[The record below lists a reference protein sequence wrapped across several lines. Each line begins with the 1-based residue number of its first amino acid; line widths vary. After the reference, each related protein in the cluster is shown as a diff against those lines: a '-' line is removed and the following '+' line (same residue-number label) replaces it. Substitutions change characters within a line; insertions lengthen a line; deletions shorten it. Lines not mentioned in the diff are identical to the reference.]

1 MTGKVFNTSSNIYQ
15 DQAKILF
22 DYYKSAAETIVAAEM
37 QEEQN
42 MKDLVMQKNQ
52 MIDARDKAKKMSTI
66 MFCLLITFPV
76 GIAQLLKSKKYQQEV
91 DRFDG
96 LIAECNERH
105 RNIRRDYKVEK
116 IGVVYVPVATKVP
129 FEDKSIVLDHTGC
142 VEDTDFKL
150 NILNQPDDFQDSVQ
164 QLSDALETIPVVES
178 NSSAESVNTS
188 DYSTSIQNVTLYDYM
203 GNIDRQVRNISFLLS
218 DSSNASVRLPIV
230 SPDSRDSEY
239 LHEYSTT
246 DIGAHDSINVFDVDF
261 EERLEKF
268 ASLNALKDQI
278 KSTGDSDSNEYIKRL
293 MKRLADSVQ
302 MLTKS
307 KISSQSKLANYTS
320 SIFNLVLKSGYTQY
334 SPTLEAEEIER
345 ARAESFFDYHTAV
358 NDYVPFNLKAS
369 SQVKYELF
377 SDSWI
382 AEDGSRTSM
391 PFGMHQ
397 IDEEIFMPVIAA
409 LMEENRVERLKI
421 YNNIDD
427 QKRMYVERWKSE
439 IGNYFRDNRKTAD
452 DLITHMR
459 EMYASYMNAYN
470 MYQSLVKT
478 SDSMKQGKNMA
489 ESISNSEVAEND
501 AQAEMIAGFEA
512 QANQCNQQQEEFAD
526 FMDRVNES
534 IDESTKQFE
543 YIEYY
548 EGSLRDSMAHDTA
561 IAFSDINSLDMRHRN
576 LVGVSPFVADKA
588 VLLPEPVVSPD
599 VYDNL
604 GKDLVRMVNDNIGSP
619 YSSAPLYGNPSDDS
633 GNVAEGSNMYD
644 SLLDEASVVPG
655 FVQPEQ
661 NAQPEQDTSSAEAPV
676 NDASVTEDTN
686 GASQVQEGTEN
697 SASQQTDPSTDTNEE
712 G

>member
-1 MTGKVFNTSSNIYQ
+1 MTGKVFSSSSNIYQ

-42 MKDLVMQKNQ
+42 LRDLIMQRDQ
-52 MIDARDKAKKMSTI
+52 MAAARDEAGKKSKI
-66 MFCLLITFPV
+66 MFCLCFLVVPLFI
-76 GIAQLLKSKKYQQEV
+76 GIAQSSKSKKYQQEV
-91 DRFDG
+91 DRFEA
-96 LIAECNERH
+96 LIAESNERY

-129 FEDKSIVLDHTGC
+129 FEDRSIVLDHTGA

-164 QLSDALETIPVVES
+164 QLSDMLDTLPVVES
-178 NSSAESVNTS
+178 NTAAESVNTS

-203 GNIDRQVRNISFLLS
+203 GSIDRQVRNISFLLGDS
-218 DSSNASVRLPIV
+218 DNASVRLPIV
-230 SPDSRDSEY
+230 DPESKNAEY
-239 LHEYSTT
+239 LREYSTT
-246 DIGAHDSINVFDVDF
+246 DIGTHKAVNVFDVNFD
-261 EERLEKF
+261 ERLEKF
-268 ASLNALKDQI
+268 ASLNALKDQV
-278 KSTGDSDSNEYIKRL
+278 KSTGDSDSNEYLKRL
-293 MKRLADSVQ
+293 MRRLADSVQ
-302 MLTKS
+302 MLTKT
-307 KISSQSKLANYTS
+307 KLSSQSKLCDYTS
-320 SIFNLVLKSGYTQY
+320 SIFNLVLKAGYTQY
-334 SPTLEAEEIER
+334 SPALEAEEIER

-358 NDYVPFNLKAS
+358 NDYVPFSLKAS
-369 SQVKYELF
+369 SVVKYELF

-409 LMEENRVERLKI
+409 LMEENRIERLKI

-459 EMYASYMNAYN
+459 ETYADYMNAYN

-478 SDSMKQGKNMA
+478 GESMKQGKDMA
-489 ESISNSEVAEND
+489 ESIANSEVAEND

-512 QANQCNQQQEEFAD
+512 QANQCNQQQEEFAE

-543 YIEYY
+543 FIEYY
-548 EGSLRDSMAHDTA
+548 EGSLRDSMAHETA
-561 IAFSDINSLDMRHRN
+561 VAFSDINMLDNRRRN
-576 LVGVSPFVADKA
+576 LVGISPFVADNA
-588 VLLPEPVVSPD
+588 VLLPEPVINPD
-599 VYDNL
+599 VYDNI
-604 GKDLVRMVNDNIGSP
+604 GNDLVQMVNRDIERPNVNESYAELLQEP
-619 YSSAPLYGNPSDDS
+619 EVPEAYMQGN
-633 GNVAEGSNMYD
+633 G
-644 SLLDEASVVPG
+644 
-655 FVQPEQ
+655 
-661 NAQPEQDTSSAEAPV
+661 
-676 NDASVTEDTN
+676 SVTDVN
-686 GASQVQEGTEN
+686 GVN
-697 SASQQTDPSTDTNEE
+697 
-712 G
+712 

>member
-1 MTGKVFNTSSNIYQ
+1 MTGKVFGSSSNIYQ

-42 MKDLVMQKNQ
+42 LRDLIMQRDQ
-52 MIDARDKAKKMSTI
+52 MAAARDEAGKKSKI
-66 MFCLLITFPV
+66 MFCLCFLVVPLFI
-76 GIAQLLKSKKYQQEV
+76 GIAQSSKSKKFQQEV
-91 DRFDG
+91 DRFEA
-96 LIAECNERH
+96 LIAESNERY

-129 FEDKSIVLDHTGC
+129 FEDRSIVLDHTGA

-164 QLSDALETIPVVES
+164 QLSDMLDTLPVVE
-178 NSSAESVNTS
+178 NNTAAESVNTS

-203 GNIDRQVRNISFLLS
+203 GSIDRQVRNISFLLGDS
-218 DSSNASVRLPIV
+218 DNASVRLPIV
-230 SPDSRDSEY
+230 DPKSKNAEY
-239 LHEYSTT
+239 LREYSTT
-246 DIGAHDSINVFDVDF
+246 DIGAHKAVNVFDVNFD
-261 EERLEKF
+261 ERLEKF
-268 ASLNALKDQI
+268 ASLNALKDQV
-278 KSTGDSDSNEYIKRL
+278 KSTGDSDSNEYLKRL
-293 MKRLADSVQ
+293 MRRLADSVQ
-302 MLTKS
+302 MLTKT
-307 KISSQSKLANYTS
+307 KLSSQSKLCDYTS
-320 SIFNLVLKSGYTQY
+320 SIFNLVLKAGYTQY

-358 NDYVPFNLKAS
+358 NDYVPFSLKAS
-369 SQVKYELF
+369 SVVKYELF

-409 LMEENRVERLKI
+409 LMEENRIERLKI

-427 QKRMYVERWKSE
+427 QKRMYVDRWKSE

-459 EMYASYMNAYN
+459 ETYADYMNAYN

-478 SDSMKQGKNMA
+478 GESMKQGKDMA
-489 ESISNSEVAEND
+489 ESIANSEVAEND

-512 QANQCNQQQEEFAD
+512 QANQCNQQQEEFAE

-543 YIEYY
+543 FIEYY
-548 EGSLRDSMAHDTA
+548 EGSLRDSMAHETA
-561 IAFSDINSLDMRHRN
+561 VAFSDINMLDNRRRN
-576 LVGVSPFVADKA
+576 LVGISPFVADNA
-588 VLLPEPVVSPD
+588 VLLPEPVINPD
-599 VYDNL
+599 VYDNI
-604 GKDLVRMVNDNIGSP
+604 GNDLVQMVNRNIEQPGVSEFYADGVMQEP
-619 YSSAPLYGNPSDDS
+619 GVPEAYMQGNES
-633 GNVAEGSNMYD
+633 VADANG
-644 SLLDEASVVPG
+644 
-655 FVQPEQ
+655 
-661 NAQPEQDTSSAEAPV
+661 V
-676 NDASVTEDTN
+676 N
-686 GASQVQEGTEN
+686 
-697 SASQQTDPSTDTNEE
+697 
-712 G
+712 

>member
-1 MTGKVFNTSSNIYQ
+1 MTGKVFGSSSNIYQ

-42 MKDLVMQKNQ
+42 LRELIMQRDQ
-52 MIDARDKAKKMSTI
+52 MAAARDEAGKKSKI
-66 MFCLLITFPV
+66 MFCLCFLVVPLFI
-76 GIAQLLKSKKYQQEV
+76 GIAQSSKSKKFQQEV
-91 DRFDG
+91 DRFEA
-96 LIAECNERH
+96 LIAESNERY

-129 FEDKSIVLDHTGC
+129 FEDRSIVLDHTGA

-164 QLSDALETIPVVES
+164 QLSDMLDTLPVVE
-178 NSSAESVNTS
+178 NNTAAESVNTS

-203 GNIDRQVRNISFLLS
+203 GSIDRQVRNISFLLGDS
-218 DSSNASVRLPIV
+218 DNASVRLPIV
-230 SPDSRDSEY
+230 DPESKNAEY
-239 LHEYSTT
+239 LREYSTT
-246 DIGAHDSINVFDVDF
+246 DIGAHKAVNVFDVNFD
-261 EERLEKF
+261 ERLEKF
-268 ASLNALKDQI
+268 ASLNALKDQV
-278 KSTGDSDSNEYIKRL
+278 KSTGDSDSNEYLKRL
-293 MKRLADSVQ
+293 MRRLADSVQ
-302 MLTKS
+302 MLTKT
-307 KISSQSKLANYTS
+307 KLSSQSKLCDYTS
-320 SIFNLVLKSGYTQY
+320 SIFNLVLKAGYTQY

-358 NDYVPFNLKAS
+358 NDYVPFSLKAS
-369 SQVKYELF
+369 SVVKYELF

-409 LMEENRVERLKI
+409 LMEENRIERLKI

-427 QKRMYVERWKSE
+427 QKRMYVDRWKSE

-459 EMYASYMNAYN
+459 ETYADYMNAYN

-478 SDSMKQGKNMA
+478 GESMKQGKDMA
-489 ESISNSEVAEND
+489 ESIANSEVAEND

-512 QANQCNQQQEEFAD
+512 QANQCNQQQEEFAE

-543 YIEYY
+543 FIEYY
-548 EGSLRDSMAHDTA
+548 EGSLRDSMAHETA
-561 IAFSDINSLDMRHRN
+561 VAFSDINMLDNRRRN
-576 LVGVSPFVADKA
+576 LVGISPFVADNA
-588 VLLPEPVVSPD
+588 VLLPEPVINPD
-599 VYDNL
+599 VYDNI
-604 GKDLVRMVNDNIGSP
+604 GNDLVQMVNRNIEQPGVSEFYADGVMQEP
-619 YSSAPLYGNPSDDS
+619 GVPEAYMQGNES
-633 GNVAEGSNMYD
+633 VADANG
-644 SLLDEASVVPG
+644 
-655 FVQPEQ
+655 
-661 NAQPEQDTSSAEAPV
+661 V
-676 NDASVTEDTN
+676 N
-686 GASQVQEGTEN
+686 
-697 SASQQTDPSTDTNEE
+697 
-712 G
+712 

>member
-1 MTGKVFNTSSNIYQ
+1 MTGKVFSSSSNIYQ

-42 MKDLVMQKNQ
+42 LRDLIMQRDQ
-52 MIDARDKAKKMSTI
+52 MAAARDEAGKKSKI
-66 MFCLLITFPV
+66 MFCLCFLVVPLFI
-76 GIAQLLKSKKYQQEV
+76 GIAQSSKSKKYQQEV
-91 DRFDG
+91 DRFEA
-96 LIAECNERH
+96 LIAESNERY

-129 FEDKSIVLDHTGC
+129 FEDRSIVLDHTGA

-164 QLSDALETIPVVES
+164 QLSDMLDTLPVVES
-178 NSSAESVNTS
+178 NTAAESVNTS

-203 GNIDRQVRNISFLLS
+203 GSIDRQVRNISFLLGDS
-218 DSSNASVRLPIV
+218 DNASVRLPIV
-230 SPDSRDSEY
+230 DPESKNAEY
-239 LHEYSTT
+239 LREYSTT
-246 DIGAHDSINVFDVDF
+246 DIGTHKAVNVFDVNFD
-261 EERLEKF
+261 ERLEKF
-268 ASLNALKDQI
+268 ASLNALKDQV
-278 KSTGDSDSNEYIKRL
+278 KSTGDSDSNEYLKRL
-293 MKRLADSVQ
+293 MRRLADSVQ
-302 MLTKS
+302 MLTKT
-307 KISSQSKLANYTS
+307 KLSSQSKLCDYTS
-320 SIFNLVLKSGYTQY
+320 SIFNLVLKAGYTQY
-334 SPTLEAEEIER
+334 SPALEAEEIER

-358 NDYVPFNLKAS
+358 NDYVPFSLKAS
-369 SQVKYELF
+369 SVVKYELF

-409 LMEENRVERLKI
+409 LMEENRIERLKI

-459 EMYASYMNAYN
+459 ETYADYMNAYN

-478 SDSMKQGKNMA
+478 GESMKQGKDMA
-489 ESISNSEVAEND
+489 ESIANSEVAEND

-512 QANQCNQQQEEFAD
+512 QANQCNQQQEEFAE

-543 YIEYY
+543 FIEYY
-548 EGSLRDSMAHDTA
+548 EGSLRDSMAHETA
-561 IAFSDINSLDMRHRN
+561 VAFSDINMLDNRRRN
-576 LVGVSPFVADKA
+576 LVGISPFVADNA
-588 VLLPEPVVSPD
+588 VLLPEPVINPD
-599 VYDNL
+599 VYDNI
-604 GKDLVRMVNDNIGSP
+604 GNDLVQMVNRDIERPNVNEYYAELLQEP
-619 YSSAPLYGNPSDDS
+619 EVPEAYMQGN
-633 GNVAEGSNMYD
+633 G
-644 SLLDEASVVPG
+644 
-655 FVQPEQ
+655 
-661 NAQPEQDTSSAEAPV
+661 
-676 NDASVTEDTN
+676 SVTDAN
-686 GASQVQEGTEN
+686 GVN
-697 SASQQTDPSTDTNEE
+697 
-712 G
+712 

>member
-1 MTGKVFNTSSNIYQ
+1 MTGKVFGSSSNIYQ

-42 MKDLVMQKNQ
+42 LRDLIMQRDQ
-52 MIDARDKAKKMSTI
+52 MAAARDEAGKKSKI
-66 MFCLLITFPV
+66 MFCLCFLVVPLFI
-76 GIAQLLKSKKYQQEV
+76 GIAQSSKSKKFQQEV
-91 DRFDG
+91 DRFEA
-96 LIAECNERH
+96 LIAESNERY

-129 FEDKSIVLDHTGC
+129 FEDRSIVLDHTGA

-164 QLSDALETIPVVES
+164 QLSDMLDTLPVVE
-178 NSSAESVNTS
+178 NNTAAESVNTS

-203 GNIDRQVRNISFLLS
+203 GSIDRQVRNISFLLGDS
-218 DSSNASVRLPIV
+218 DNASVRLPIV
-230 SPDSRDSEY
+230 DPESKNAEY
-239 LHEYSTT
+239 LREYSTT
-246 DIGAHDSINVFDVDF
+246 DIGAHKAVNVFDVNFD
-261 EERLEKF
+261 ERLEKF
-268 ASLNALKDQI
+268 ASLNALKDQV
-278 KSTGDSDSNEYIKRL
+278 KSTGDSDSNEYLKRL
-293 MKRLADSVQ
+293 MRRLADAVQ
-302 MLTKS
+302 MLTKT
-307 KISSQSKLANYTS
+307 KLSSQSKLCDYTS
-320 SIFNLVLKSGYTQY
+320 SIFNLVLKAGYTQY

-358 NDYVPFNLKAS
+358 NDYVPFSLKAS
-369 SQVKYELF
+369 SVVKYELF

-409 LMEENRVERLKI
+409 LMEENRIERLKI

-427 QKRMYVERWKSE
+427 QKRMYVDRWKSE

-459 EMYASYMNAYN
+459 ETYADYMNAYN

-478 SDSMKQGKNMA
+478 GESMKQGKDMA
-489 ESISNSEVAEND
+489 ESIANSEVAEND

-512 QANQCNQQQEEFAD
+512 QANQCNQQQEEFAE

-543 YIEYY
+543 FIEYY
-548 EGSLRDSMAHDTA
+548 EGSLRDSMAHETA
-561 IAFSDINSLDMRHRN
+561 VAFSDINMLDNRRRN
-576 LVGVSPFVADKA
+576 LVGISPFVADNA
-588 VLLPEPVVSPD
+588 VLLPEPVINPD
-599 VYDNL
+599 VYDNI
-604 GKDLVRMVNDNIGSP
+604 GNDLVQMVNRNIEQPGVSEFYADGVMQEP
-619 YSSAPLYGNPSDDS
+619 GVPEAYMQGNES
-633 GNVAEGSNMYD
+633 VADANG
-644 SLLDEASVVPG
+644 
-655 FVQPEQ
+655 
-661 NAQPEQDTSSAEAPV
+661 V
-676 NDASVTEDTN
+676 N
-686 GASQVQEGTEN
+686 
-697 SASQQTDPSTDTNEE
+697 
-712 G
+712 

>member
-1 MTGKVFNTSSNIYQ
+1 MTGKVFGSSSNIYQ

-42 MKDLVMQKNQ
+42 LRDLIMQRDQ
-52 MIDARDKAKKMSTI
+52 MAAARDEAGKKSKI
-66 MFCLLITFPV
+66 MFCLCFLVVPLFI
-76 GIAQLLKSKKYQQEV
+76 GIAQSSKSKKFQQEV
-91 DRFDG
+91 DRFEA
-96 LIAECNERH
+96 LIAESNERY

-129 FEDKSIVLDHTGC
+129 FEDRSIVLDHTGA

-164 QLSDALETIPVVES
+164 QLSDMLDTLPVVE
-178 NSSAESVNTS
+178 NNTAAESVNTS

-203 GNIDRQVRNISFLLS
+203 GSIDRQVRNISFLLGDS
-218 DSSNASVRLPIV
+218 DNASVRLPIV
-230 SPDSRDSEY
+230 DPKSKHAEY
-239 LHEYSTT
+239 LREYSTT
-246 DIGAHDSINVFDVDF
+246 DIGAHKAVNVFDVNFD
-261 EERLEKF
+261 ERLEKF
-268 ASLNALKDQI
+268 ASLNALKDQV
-278 KSTGDSDSNEYIKRL
+278 KSTGDSDSNEYLKRL
-293 MKRLADSVQ
+293 MRRLADAVQ
-302 MLTKS
+302 MLTKT
-307 KISSQSKLANYTS
+307 KLSSQSKLCDYTS
-320 SIFNLVLKSGYTQY
+320 SIFNLVLKAGYTQY

-358 NDYVPFNLKAS
+358 NDYVPFSLKAS
-369 SQVKYELF
+369 SVVKYELF

-409 LMEENRVERLKI
+409 LMEENRIERLKI

-427 QKRMYVERWKSE
+427 QKRMYVDRWKSE

-459 EMYASYMNAYN
+459 ETYADYMNAYN

-478 SDSMKQGKNMA
+478 GESMKQGKDMA
-489 ESISNSEVAEND
+489 ESIANSEVAEND

-512 QANQCNQQQEEFAD
+512 QANQCNQQQEEFAE

-543 YIEYY
+543 FIEYY
-548 EGSLRDSMAHDTA
+548 EGSLRDSMAHETA
-561 IAFSDINSLDMRHRN
+561 VAFSDINMLDNRRRN
-576 LVGVSPFVADKA
+576 LVGISPFVADNA
-588 VLLPEPVVSPD
+588 VLLPEPVINPD
-599 VYDNL
+599 VYDNI
-604 GKDLVRMVNDNIGSP
+604 GNDLVQMVNRNIEQPGVSEFYADGVMQEP
-619 YSSAPLYGNPSDDS
+619 GVPEAYMQGNES
-633 GNVAEGSNMYD
+633 VADANG
-644 SLLDEASVVPG
+644 
-655 FVQPEQ
+655 
-661 NAQPEQDTSSAEAPV
+661 V
-676 NDASVTEDTN
+676 N
-686 GASQVQEGTEN
+686 
-697 SASQQTDPSTDTNEE
+697 
-712 G
+712 

>member
-1 MTGKVFNTSSNIYQ
+1 MTGKVFGSSSNIYQ

-42 MKDLVMQKNQ
+42 LRDLIMQRDQ
-52 MIDARDKAKKMSTI
+52 MAAARDEAGKKSKI
-66 MFCLLITFPV
+66 MFCLCFLVVPLFI
-76 GIAQLLKSKKYQQEV
+76 GIAQSSKSKKFQQEV
-91 DRFDG
+91 DRFEA
-96 LIAECNERH
+96 LIAESNERY

-129 FEDKSIVLDHTGC
+129 FEDRSIVLDHTGA

-164 QLSDALETIPVVES
+164 QLSDMLDTLPVVE
-178 NSSAESVNTS
+178 NNTAAESVNTS

-203 GNIDRQVRNISFLLS
+203 GSIDRQVRNISFLLGDS
-218 DSSNASVRLPIV
+218 DNASVRLPIV
-230 SPDSRDSEY
+230 DPESKHAEY
-239 LHEYSTT
+239 LREYSTT
-246 DIGAHDSINVFDVDF
+246 DIGAHKAVNVFDVNFD
-261 EERLEKF
+261 ERLEKF
-268 ASLNALKDQI
+268 ASLNALKDQV
-278 KSTGDSDSNEYIKRL
+278 KSTGDSDSNEYLKRL
-293 MKRLADSVQ
+293 MRRLADSVQ
-302 MLTKS
+302 MLTKT
-307 KISSQSKLANYTS
+307 KLSSQSKLCDYTS
-320 SIFNLVLKSGYTQY
+320 SIFNLVLKAGYTQY

-358 NDYVPFNLKAS
+358 NDYVPFSLKAS
-369 SQVKYELF
+369 SVVKYELF

-409 LMEENRVERLKI
+409 LMEENRIERLKI

-427 QKRMYVERWKSE
+427 QKRMYVDRWKSE

-459 EMYASYMNAYN
+459 ETYADYMNAYN

-478 SDSMKQGKNMA
+478 GESMKQGKDMA
-489 ESISNSEVAEND
+489 ESIANSEVAEND

-512 QANQCNQQQEEFAD
+512 QANQCNQQQEEFAE

-543 YIEYY
+543 FIEYY
-548 EGSLRDSMAHDTA
+548 EGSLRDSMAHETA
-561 IAFSDINSLDMRHRN
+561 VAFSDINMLDNRRRN
-576 LVGVSPFVADKA
+576 LVGISPFVADNA
-588 VLLPEPVVSPD
+588 VLLPEPVINPD
-599 VYDNL
+599 VYDNI
-604 GKDLVRMVNDNIGSP
+604 GNDLVQMVNRNIEQPGVSEFYADGVMQEP
-619 YSSAPLYGNPSDDS
+619 GVPEAYMQGNES
-633 GNVAEGSNMYD
+633 VADANG
-644 SLLDEASVVPG
+644 
-655 FVQPEQ
+655 
-661 NAQPEQDTSSAEAPV
+661 V
-676 NDASVTEDTN
+676 N
-686 GASQVQEGTEN
+686 
-697 SASQQTDPSTDTNEE
+697 
-712 G
+712 

>member
-1 MTGKVFNTSSNIYQ
+1 MTGKVFGSSSNIYQ

-42 MKDLVMQKNQ
+42 LRDLIMQRDQ
-52 MIDARDKAKKMSTI
+52 MAAARDEAGKKSKI
-66 MFCLLITFPV
+66 MFCLCFLVVPLFI
-76 GIAQLLKSKKYQQEV
+76 GIAQSSKSKKFQQEV
-91 DRFDG
+91 DRFEA
-96 LIAECNERH
+96 LIAESNERY

-129 FEDKSIVLDHTGC
+129 FEDRSIVLDHTGA

-164 QLSDALETIPVVES
+164 QLSDMLDTLPVVE
-178 NSSAESVNTS
+178 NNTAAESVNTS

-203 GNIDRQVRNISFLLS
+203 GSIDRQVRNISFLLGDS
-218 DSSNASVRLPIV
+218 DNASVRLPIV
-230 SPDSRDSEY
+230 DPKSKNAEY
-239 LHEYSTT
+239 LREYSTT
-246 DIGAHDSINVFDVDF
+246 DIGAHKAVNVFDVNFD
-261 EERLEKF
+261 ERLEKF
-268 ASLNALKDQI
+268 ASLNALKDQV
-278 KSTGDSDSNEYIKRL
+278 KSTGDSDSNEYLKRL
-293 MKRLADSVQ
+293 MRRLADSVQ
-302 MLTKS
+302 MLTKT
-307 KISSQSKLANYTS
+307 KLSSQSKLCDYTS
-320 SIFNLVLKSGYTQY
+320 SIFNLVLKAGYTQY

-358 NDYVPFNLKAS
+358 NDYVPFSLKAS
-369 SQVKYELF
+369 SVVKYELF

-409 LMEENRVERLKI
+409 LMEENRIERLKI

-459 EMYASYMNAYN
+459 ETYADYMNAYN

-478 SDSMKQGKNMA
+478 GESMKQGKDMA
-489 ESISNSEVAEND
+489 ESIANSEVAEND

-512 QANQCNQQQEEFAD
+512 QANQCNQQQEEFAE

-543 YIEYY
+543 FIEYY
-548 EGSLRDSMAHDTA
+548 EGSLRDSMAHETA
-561 IAFSDINSLDMRHRN
+561 VAFSDINMLDNRRRN
-576 LVGVSPFVADKA
+576 LVGISPFVADNA
-588 VLLPEPVVSPD
+588 VLLPEPVINPD
-599 VYDNL
+599 VYDNI
-604 GKDLVRMVNDNIGSP
+604 GNDLVQMVNRNIEQPGVSEFYADGVMQEP
-619 YSSAPLYGNPSDDS
+619 GVPEAYMQGNES
-633 GNVAEGSNMYD
+633 VADANG
-644 SLLDEASVVPG
+644 
-655 FVQPEQ
+655 
-661 NAQPEQDTSSAEAPV
+661 V
-676 NDASVTEDTN
+676 N
-686 GASQVQEGTEN
+686 
-697 SASQQTDPSTDTNEE
+697 
-712 G
+712 

>member
-1 MTGKVFNTSSNIYQ
+1 MTGKVFGSSSNIYQ

-42 MKDLVMQKNQ
+42 LRDLIMQRDQ
-52 MIDARDKAKKMSTI
+52 MAAARDEAGKKSKI
-66 MFCLLITFPV
+66 MFCLCFLVVPLFI
-76 GIAQLLKSKKYQQEV
+76 GIAQSSKSKKFQQEV
-91 DRFDG
+91 DRFEA
-96 LIAECNERH
+96 LIAESNERY

-129 FEDKSIVLDHTGC
+129 FEDRSIVLDHTGA

-164 QLSDALETIPVVES
+164 QLSDMLDTLPVVE
-178 NSSAESVNTS
+178 NNTAAESVNTS

-203 GNIDRQVRNISFLLS
+203 GSIDRQVRNISFLLGDS
-218 DSSNASVRLPIV
+218 DNASVRLPIV
-230 SPDSRDSEY
+230 DPESKHAEY
-239 LHEYSTT
+239 LREYSTT
-246 DIGAHDSINVFDVDF
+246 DIGAHKAVNVFDVNFD
-261 EERLEKF
+261 ERLEKF
-268 ASLNALKDQI
+268 ASLNALKDQV
-278 KSTGDSDSNEYIKRL
+278 KSTGDSDSNEYLKRL
-293 MKRLADSVQ
+293 MRRLADSVQ
-302 MLTKS
+302 MLTKT
-307 KISSQSKLANYTS
+307 KLSSQSKLCDYTS
-320 SIFNLVLKSGYTQY
+320 SIFNLVLKAGYTQY

-358 NDYVPFNLKAS
+358 NDYVPFSLKAS
-369 SQVKYELF
+369 SVVKYELF

-409 LMEENRVERLKI
+409 LMEENRIERLKI

-459 EMYASYMNAYN
+459 ETYADYMNAYN

-478 SDSMKQGKNMA
+478 GESMKQGKDMA
-489 ESISNSEVAEND
+489 ESIANSEVAEND

-512 QANQCNQQQEEFAD
+512 QANQCNQQQEEFAE

-543 YIEYY
+543 FIEYY
-548 EGSLRDSMAHDTA
+548 EGSLRDSMAHETA
-561 IAFSDINSLDMRHRN
+561 VAFSDINMLDNRRRN
-576 LVGVSPFVADKA
+576 LVGISPFVADNA
-588 VLLPEPVVSPD
+588 VLLPEPVINPD
-599 VYDNL
+599 VYDNI
-604 GKDLVRMVNDNIGSP
+604 GNDLVQMVNRNIEQPGVSEFYADGVMQEP
-619 YSSAPLYGNPSDDS
+619 GVPEAYMQGNES
-633 GNVAEGSNMYD
+633 VADANG
-644 SLLDEASVVPG
+644 
-655 FVQPEQ
+655 
-661 NAQPEQDTSSAEAPV
+661 V
-676 NDASVTEDTN
+676 N
-686 GASQVQEGTEN
+686 
-697 SASQQTDPSTDTNEE
+697 
-712 G
+712 

>member
-1 MTGKVFNTSSNIYQ
+1 MT
-15 DQAKILF
+15 A
-22 DYYKSAAETIVAAEM
+22 
-37 QEEQN
+37 
-42 MKDLVMQKNQ
+42 
-52 MIDARDKAKKMSTI
+52 
-66 MFCLLITFPV
+66 LLPNATNV
-76 GIAQLLKSKKYQQEV
+76 TA
-91 DRFDG
+91 
-96 LIAECNERH
+96 
-105 RNIRRDYKVEK
+105 NIRRDYKVEK

-334 SPTLEAEEIER
+334 SPALEAEEIER

-459 EMYASYMNAYN
+459 ETYASYMNAYN

-619 YSSAPLYGNPSDDS
+619 YSSAPLYGNPTDDS

-644 SLLDEASVVPG
+644 SLLDEASVAPG
-655 FVQPEQ
+655 FV
-661 NAQPEQDTSSAEAPV
+661 QPEQDTSSAEAPV

-686 GASQVQEGTEN
+686 GASQVQEETEN

>member
-1 MTGKVFNTSSNIYQ
+1 MTGKVFGSSSNIYQ

-42 MKDLVMQKNQ
+42 LRDLIMQRDQ
-52 MIDARDKAKKMSTI
+52 MAAARDEAGKKSKI
-66 MFCLLITFPV
+66 MFCLCFLVVPLFI
-76 GIAQLLKSKKYQQEV
+76 GIAQSSKSKKFQQEV
-91 DRFDG
+91 DRFEA
-96 LIAECNERH
+96 LIAESNERY

-129 FEDKSIVLDHTGC
+129 FEDRSIVLDHTGA

-164 QLSDALETIPVVES
+164 QLSDMLDTLPVVE
-178 NSSAESVNTS
+178 NNTAAESVNTS

-203 GNIDRQVRNISFLLS
+203 GSIDRQVRNISFLLGDS
-218 DSSNASVRLPIV
+218 DNASVRLPIV
-230 SPDSRDSEY
+230 DPESKNAEY
-239 LHEYSTT
+239 LREYSTT
-246 DIGAHDSINVFDVDF
+246 DIGAHKAVNVFDVNFD
-261 EERLEKF
+261 ERLEKF
-268 ASLNALKDQI
+268 ASLNALKDQV
-278 KSTGDSDSNEYIKRL
+278 KSTGDSDSNEYLKRL
-293 MKRLADSVQ
+293 MRRLADSVQ
-302 MLTKS
+302 MLTKT
-307 KISSQSKLANYTS
+307 KLSSQSKLCDYTS
-320 SIFNLVLKSGYTQY
+320 SIFNLVLKAGYTQY

-358 NDYVPFNLKAS
+358 NDYVPFSLKAS
-369 SQVKYELF
+369 SVVKYELF

-409 LMEENRVERLKI
+409 LMEENRIERLKI

-427 QKRMYVERWKSE
+427 QKRMYVDRWKSE

-459 EMYASYMNAYN
+459 ETYADYMNAYN

-478 SDSMKQGKNMA
+478 GESMKQGKDMA
-489 ESISNSEVAEND
+489 ESIANSEVAEND

-512 QANQCNQQQEEFAD
+512 QANQCNQQQEEFAE

-543 YIEYY
+543 FIEYY
-548 EGSLRDSMAHDTA
+548 EGSLRDSMAHETA
-561 IAFSDINSLDMRHRN
+561 VAFSDINMLDNRRRN
-576 LVGVSPFVADKA
+576 LVGISPFVADNA
-588 VLLPEPVVSPD
+588 VLLPEPVINPD
-599 VYDNL
+599 VYDNI
-604 GKDLVRMVNDNIGSP
+604 GNDLVQMVNRNIEQPGVSKFYADGVMQEP
-619 YSSAPLYGNPSDDS
+619 GVPEVYMQGNES
-633 GNVAEGSNMYD
+633 VADANG
-644 SLLDEASVVPG
+644 
-655 FVQPEQ
+655 
-661 NAQPEQDTSSAEAPV
+661 V
-676 NDASVTEDTN
+676 N
-686 GASQVQEGTEN
+686 
-697 SASQQTDPSTDTNEE
+697 
-712 G
+712 